1 MAENR
6 KPPAYQE
13 YASTMLANISFRS
26 MDLAQRGLLYTM
38 RLECWANESLPS
50 NVDTLSNVLGQNVKP
65 EHLKA
70 VQPFF
75 RIDESTI
82 ISPELNDYRQHLEE
96 RREKQRRGGRKGANK
111 TNSKAKSSD
120 KTESSGNPRVSRRG
134 SGGSLVQSNPE
145 KQSQN
150 QRNEGKFSYKDKD
163 GIDPL
168 DSELYK
174 PALECNRCA
183 GGGCGWCA
191 GKPWLDIK
199 VETDR
204 E

>member
-13 YASTMLANISFRS
+13 YASTMLADISFRS
-26 MDLAQRGLLYTM
+26 MDLEERGLLYTL
-38 RLECWANESLPS
+38 RLECWANEYLPS
-50 NVDTLSNVLGQNVKP
+50 NTDTLSNVLGLPIKP
-65 EHLKA
+65 KHIEA
-70 VQPFF
+70 IQSFF
-75 RIDESTI
+75 QIDESTI

-150 QRNEGKFSYKDKD
+150 HRNEGKFSYKDED
-163 GIDPL
+163 GVDPL

-174 PALECNRCA
+174 PASECDRCA
-183 GGGCGWCA
+183 GEGCGWCA
-191 GKPWLDIK
+191 GNP
-199 VETDR
+199 
-204 E
+204 

>member
-26 MDLAQRGLLYTM
+26 MDLAQRGLLYTI

-75 RIDESTI
+75 QIDESTI

-168 DSELYK
+168 DIELHTL
-174 PALECNRCA
+174 ASECNRCN
-183 GGGCGWCA
+183 GEGCGWCN
-191 GKPWLDIK
+191 G
-199 VETDR
+199 
-204 E
+204 